1 LAEGIWMKETEICR
15 ERKDRELT
23 GEVSMVPGVL

>member
-1 LAEGIWMKETEICR
+1 MKETEICR